1 MGKVTLNPQVAP
13 DSPIYDQ
20 PISIGARFTKLPP
33 KHPLEG
39 IDLQNL
45 PFDPAA
51 EAMKAS
57 QTMTRSKKKRSS
69 RIN

>member
-1 MGKVTLNPQVAP
+1 MGKVTLNPLVAP
-13 DSPIYDQ
+13 DSPIYNQ
-20 PISIGARFTKLPP
+20 PISIGARLTKPLP

-45 PFDPAA
+45 PFDPAL

-57 QTMTRSKKKRSS
+57 LEKTKSNGKK
-69 RIN
+69 

>member
-1 MGKVTLNPQVAP
+1 MGKVTLNPLAAL
-13 DSPIYDQ
+13 DSPIYSQ
-20 PISIGARFTKLPP
+20 PISIGARLTKSLP

-45 PFDPAA
+45 PFDPAI

-57 QTMTRSKKKRSS
+57 QTITRSKRNK
-69 RIN
+69 

>member
-1 MGKVTLNPQVAP
+1 MGKVILNPLVAP
-13 DSPIYDQ
+13 DSPIYNQ

-45 PFDPAA
+45 PFDPAV
-51 EAMKAS
+51 EAGKECD
-57 QTMTRSKKKRSS
+57 RLSK
-69 RIN
+69 

>member
-1 MGKVTLNPQVAP
+1 MGKVTLNPLVAP
-13 DSPIYDQ
+13 DSPIYNQ
-20 PISIGARFTKLPP
+20 PILIGARLTKVLQ

-57 QTMTRSKKKRSS
+57 QTMTRSNRKK
-69 RIN
+69 